1 MNLTNE
7 DRELLD
13 RHFEQDLTE
22 TEETQFQEKVAS
34 DDEFRQ
40 AVRLRELIHERVEAH
55 GAAQLKEQLK
65 ANLAAQRGTIEE
77 EEEEE
82 SQESDEA
89 TVRPLFVSPNTVR
102 WAIAASL
109 ALVLAAAVVFL
120 NLSDSSNGNGQVA
133 VEDTTKTDAPVTGG
147 QVEAPSYAGTDTY
160 TSSYAIASEGI
171 SQVAHALLVIDES
184 RTEATYQLIDDTLR
198 VYYPQ
203 EIFADPLQLV
213 NQDGGIVLQINEESY
228 LIDLAGSA
236 TEQPLT
242 TQE

>member
-22 TEETQFQEKVAS
+22 IEETQFQQKVAS

-40 AVRLRELIHERVEAH
+40 AVRLRELIHERVEAY

-77 EEEEE
+77 EDE
-82 SQESDEA
+82 SQESEEA
-89 TVRPLFVSPNTVR
+89 TVRPLFGSPATVR

-120 NLSDSSNGNGQVA
+120 NLSGSSDGDGSVA

-147 QVEAPSYAGTDTY
+147 QVEAPNYAGTDTY
-160 TSSYAIASEGI
+160 TSSYVIASKGI
-171 SQVAHALLVIDES
+171 SQVI
-184 RTEATYQLIDDTLR
+184 T
-198 VYYPQ
+198 
-203 EIFADPLQLV
+203 
-213 NQDGGIVLQINEESY
+213 
-228 LIDLAGSA
+228 
-236 TEQPLT
+236 
-242 TQE
+242 